1 MSPSSD
7 PLQLIAADYADARR
21 TGRRLPL
28 LSARMPGLTLADAE
42 EVARQTTELLA
53 SPVVGF
59 KLGYTSAV
67 MREQMGIA
75 SPNWGQ
81 LTRAMDFAAE
91 ASPLLVHPRTEPEVA
106 IVTGRA
112 LAGGAASV
120 EEVRAAVRSVHLA
133 LEIVDTRYTAYRFTL
148 EDNTADCSSAAGFV
162 LGPAHGVEVVD
173 RLHDAVVLHED
184 GVERARG
191 HARDAMGGPLLS
203 VQWLVVTLAARG
215 RELPVGS
222 VILTGGLTQALA
234 MTPGT
239 AYMARHPVL
248 GEVEYRW
255 RPQQ

>member
-1 MSPSSD
+1 MNELSTAA
-7 PLQLIAADYADARR
+7 IAADYADARR
-21 TGRRLPL
+21 TGRRLSL
-28 LSARMPGLTLADAE
+28 LSARLPGLTLADAE
-42 EVARQTTELLA
+42 EVARQTTELLG

-112 LAGGAASV
+112 LAGASV
-120 EEVRAAVRSVHLA
+120 SVDEVRDAVRSVHLA

-173 RLHDAVVLHED
+173 RLQDAVVLHED

-191 HARDAMGGPLLS
+191 HARDAMGGPLFS
-203 VQWLVVTLAARG
+203 VQWLVGTLADRG
-215 RELPVGS
+215 RELPAGS

-239 AYMARHPVL
+239 AYTAKHPVL

-255 RPQQ
+255 RG